1 MGEDPVA
8 IKQEIEQTRGEMG
21 ETMDAIGYKTD
32 VRARTGDYVSDKKDK
47 VTGTVSGVKDR
58 VASTASRVVPSRE
71 GIKHQSQRVASTAQS
86 NPVGMAVGAAAAGFL
101 VGMLVPS
108 TRVEDERVGVIADQ
122 MKEKVSDVGHEAL
135 ERGREVAQEV
145 KDSAVETVR
154 ERGGEEAKELATSL
168 RGDSSEQNDASRSQ
182 EQPETPVSSQAG

>member
-1 MGEDPVA
+1 MGENPTA
-8 IKQEIEQTRGEMG
+8 IKQEIDQTRGELG
-21 ETMDAIGYKTD
+21 ETIDAIGYKTD
-32 VRARTGDYVSDKKDK
+32 VRGRAEDYVSEKKDK
-47 VTGTVSGVKDR
+47 VTGTVSGVKGR

-108 TRVEDERVGVIADQ
+108 TRVEDERVGGIADQ

>member
-47 VTGTVSGVKDR
+47 VAGTVSGVKDR

-71 GIKHQSQRVASTAQS
+71 GIKHQSQRVASSAQS
-86 NPVGMAVGAAAAGFL
+86 NPVGMAVGAAAVGFL

-108 TRVEDERVGVIADQ
+108 TRVEDERVGGIADQ

-154 ERGGEEAKELATSL
+154 ERGHEETQELAASL
-168 RGDSSEQNDASRSQ
+168 RGDSSEQNDASSSREVPQAS
-182 EQPETPVSSQAG
+182 VSSQAG

>member
-108 TRVEDERVGVIADQ
+108 TRVEDERVGGIADQ

-182 EQPETPVSSQAG
+182 EQPETPASSQAG